1 MNRLTVSIV
10 ALTVAVGSTAL
21 MAQRSAATVKL
32 ATRRGDAN
40 LTKPVRSEPYAA
52 GRPVVGA
59 IANLQDNA
67 RTDDGFLISAFS
79 VYGWQDG
86 QAIRVVVLAA
96 IRPEGEQD
104 RSADL
109 DAPQPRRFREI
120 ARYTMA
126 PGDTRLVTEMAAL
139 GAEPMTVAVR
149 RGR

>member
-10 ALTVAVGSTAL
+10 ALTVALGSMEP
-21 MAQRSAATVKL
+21 MAQGSAATVKL

-59 IANLQDNA
+59 IANLQDSA
-67 RTDDGFLISAFS
+67 RTADGLFISAFS
-79 VYGWQDG
+79 VYGWHDG
-86 QAIRVVVLAA
+86 RAVRVVVLAA
-96 IRPEGEQD
+96 IRPEGEEN

-109 DAPQPRRFREI
+109 ETAQPRQFREI

-126 PGDTRLVTEMAAL
+126 PGDTRLVTEMMAL
-139 GAEPMTVAVR
+139 GAEPMTVAVN